1 MKRVKQAKPNEKY
14 LSVLKKRYARATKK
28 ERSLIL
34 DEFVKTSGYH
44 RKHAAAI
51 LGERYV
57 RKARPIRRVRAATYT
72 REDHKAVWQL
82 AEWFDQIGSKRLS
95 RDPGSALR
103 NAVRDQGRAALDEVL
118 PRLRADGHLRV
129 SDETY
134 QHLQVISPSTL
145 DRMRKLQ
152 RVPGRRLSGGTK
164 PGTLLKAQVPVRTFA
179 DWDDKRIGF
188 VEVDLVQHD
197 GGNPRG
203 IFACTLNM
211 TDVCTG
217 WTEMAAVRNKAQT
230 HVFKALKQQRQ
241 RLPFPL
247 LGLDSDNGN
256 EFINNQLIR
265 YCLQEHITFTRSRV
279 NHKNDNAFVEQKN
292 WSVVRR
298 LVGYERFDTLKQTAL
313 MNQMYGVYREYVNF
327 FLPVCKLIRKERCDP
342 DSRKVKKIYDAPK
355 TPYQR
360 VLDSPDV
367 DAAIKH
373 KLQQRYVE
381 LDVVLLK
388 QQIDHLNRML
398 VGSTISTRF

>member
-1 MKRVKQAKPNEKY
+1 MKQAKPSEKY
-14 LSVLKKRYARATKK
+14 LGVLKKRYARASKK

-34 DEFVKTSGYH
+34 DEFVKTTGYH
-44 RKHAAAI
+44 RKHAAAV

-72 REDHKAVWQL
+72 RDDHKAVWQL
-82 AEWFDQIGSKRLS
+82 AEWFDQIGSKRL
-95 RDPGSALR
+95 
-103 NAVRDQGRAALDEVL
+103 RAAMDEVL

-129 SDETY
+129 SEETY
-134 QHLQVISPSTL
+134 QHLLVISPSTL
-145 DRMRKLQ
+145 DRIRKLQ

-164 PGTLLKAQVPVRTFA
+164 PGTLLKAQVPIRTFA
-179 DWDDKRIGF
+179 DWNDKRAGF

-211 TDVCTG
+211 TDVSTG
-217 WTEMAAVRNKAQT
+217 WTEMVAVRNKAQT
-230 HVFKALKQQRQ
+230 HVFKALKLQRQ

-265 YCLQEHITFTRSRV
+265 YCFQEHITFTRSRV

-298 LVGYERFDTLKQTAL
+298 LVGYERFDTLKQTGL
-313 MNQMYGVYREYVNF
+313 MNQLYGVYREYVNF
-327 FLPVCKLIRKERCDP
+327 FLPICKLVHKERCG
-342 DSRKVKKIYDAPK
+342 SKVKKTYDAPK

-367 DAAIKH
+367 DVTIKH
-373 KLQQRYVE
+373 NLKQRYAE

-388 QQIDHLNRML
+388 QQLDHLSRML
-398 VGSTISTRF
+398 VGSTIST

>member
-1 MKRVKQAKPNEKY
+1 VKQAKPSEKY
-14 LSVLKKRYARATKK
+14 LGVLKKRYAKAAKK
-28 ERSLIL
+28 ERSLML

-44 RKHAAAI
+44 RKHAAAL

-57 RKARPIRRVRAATYT
+57 RKVRPIRRVRAATYT

-82 AEWFDQIGSKRLS
+82 AEWFDQIGSKRL
-95 RDPGSALR
+95 
-103 NAVRDQGRAALDEVL
+103 RAAMNEML

-129 SDETY
+129 TDETY
-134 QHLQVISPSTL
+134 QHLLVISPSTL
-145 DRMRKLQ
+145 DRIRKLQ

-164 PGTLLKAQVPVRTFA
+164 PGTLLKAQVPIRTFA
-179 DWDDKRIGF
+179 DWDDKRVGF

-211 TDVCTG
+211 TDVSTG
-217 WTEMAAVRNKAQT
+217 WTEMMAVRNKAQT
-230 HVFKALKQQRQ
+230 HVFKALKLQRL
-241 RLPFPL
+241 RLPFLL

-265 YCLQEHITFTRSRV
+265 YCFQEHITFTRSRV

-298 LVGYERFDTLKQTAL
+298 LVGYERFDTLKQTGL

-327 FLPVCKLIRKERCDP
+327 FLPVCKLIHKERCGN
-342 DSRKVKKIYDAPK
+342 KVKKVYDAPQDPLPARAGF
-355 TPYQR
+355 TRCGRRHQTQPATTLRRAGCRLAQ
-360 VLDSPDV
+360 
-367 DAAIKH
+367 AA
-373 KLQQRYVE
+373 
-381 LDVVLLK
+381 
-388 QQIDHLNRML
+388 NRSSQSLAGWFYNFDPILM
-398 VGSTISTRF
+398 